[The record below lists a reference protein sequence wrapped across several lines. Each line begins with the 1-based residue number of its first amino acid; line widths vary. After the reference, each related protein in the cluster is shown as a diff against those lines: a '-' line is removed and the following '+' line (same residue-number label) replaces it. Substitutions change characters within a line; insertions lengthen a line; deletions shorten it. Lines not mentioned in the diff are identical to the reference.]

1 MISRVSFEN
10 FTVFSELKLN
20 FSEGLN
26 VMIGENGT
34 GKTHILKAIYAACSV
49 RDSRVN
55 IDFGQKLQNVFLPNT
70 IGRLVHRGIGRSQG
84 KVSVYSKN
92 LPKSQDE
99 SYISCT
105 ISTVN
110 NAKIK
115 ASKWFEDKR
124 SSAIYIPVKDM
135 LANAPG
141 FRSLYS
147 QRHIHFEEVYADI
160 VDKSLLPP
168 SKGRQTPAQQKLL
181 LELGKAM
188 SGKVI
193 VKDEQFFLKNKS
205 GELEFTL
212 LAEGYRKLGL
222 LYKLIQNESL
232 IKGSVLF
239 WDEPEANLNPKLT
252 ATIVKILL
260 ELQKMGV
267 QIFIATHDYVFLKG
281 LGLAVKDTTPIKYIS
296 LYHSEGTIKFSETN
310 RFEDIV
316 HNPIEEA
323 YDRLLT
329 EEINKN
335 LA

>member
-10 FTVFSELKLN
+10 FTVFTDLKLD

-55 IDFGQKLQNVFLPNT
+55 IDFGQKLRNVFLPNT
-70 IGRLVHRGIGRSQG
+70 IGRLVHRGIGRSGG
-84 KVSVYSKN
+84 KVSVHRKASPN
-92 LPKSQDE
+92 SRED
-99 SYISCT
+99 SYISCRIT
-105 ISTVN
+105 TVN
-110 NAKIK
+110 NVKIV

-124 SSAIYIPVKDM
+124 NSAIYIPVKDM

-181 LELGKAM
+181 KELGKAM

-193 VKDEQFFLKNKS
+193 VKEEQFFLKNKS

-252 ATIVKILL
+252 ATIVKMLI

-281 LGLAVKDTTPIKYIS
+281 LALAVKDTTPIKYIS
-296 LYHSEGTIKFSETN
+296 LYRSDNMIKFSETDH
-310 RFEDIV
+310 FEDIV
-316 HNPIEEA
+316 PNPIEEA
-323 YDRLLT
+323 YDKLLT
-329 EEINKN
+329 DEINKN